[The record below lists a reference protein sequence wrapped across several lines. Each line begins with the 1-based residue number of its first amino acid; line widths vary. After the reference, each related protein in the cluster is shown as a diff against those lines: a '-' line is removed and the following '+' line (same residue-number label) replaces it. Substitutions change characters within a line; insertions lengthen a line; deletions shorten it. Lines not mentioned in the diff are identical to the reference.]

1 MSRSLDLAF
10 AAALAVLL
18 AGTAA
23 SGQKLGLGTPAT
35 PAEIAAWD
43 IDVQPDGRGLPP
55 GKGTVAQGEKLFLEQ
70 CAACHGEFG
79 EGKDRWPVL
88 SGGHGSLKND
98 RPDKTIGS
106 FWPAATTLF
115 DYMRRAMPFGNAQSL
130 SNDELYALT
139 AFILHMNDVI
149 KDQSFELSEKNFM
162 SVKLPNAGGF
172 YDDNRDKAE
181 KHFWKKTVCMK
192 ACRDE
197 PKVTGRAALLDV
209 TPDNKAA
216 PKVD

>member
-1 MSRSLDLAF
+1 MSRSRDLAL

-88 SGGHGSLKND
+88 AGGQGTLKND

-106 FWPAATTLF
+106 FWPSATTLF
-115 DYMRRAMPFGNAQSL
+115 DYIRRSMPFGNAQSL

-149 KDQSFELSEKNFM
+149 KDQSFELSDKNFM

-172 YDDNRDKAE
+172 YDDNRDTAE

-192 ACRDE
+192 NCRGE
-197 PKVTGRAALLDV
+197 PKVTGSAALLAV